1 MDKGVPSP
9 SRAHAATPSEPWQPL
24 TSDGGASRAPPHL
37 GLSVY
42 RCLAPGNDQRASGN
56 VAEVPYICCEFE
68 RVVLLLNKGLC
79 TCGKHRTCSG
89 YARLCS
95 CPHHMNEITDC
106 LLLHRSTVYRT
117 GIVFIHVPSRLG
129 RGSRRGIHTYDARLH
144 PDHLPARGDVDG
156 VLAGVVKKD
165 GLQTWT
171 KPKPR
176 DVKLG
181 TTSDCKHGVITT
193 WGD

>member
-9 SRAHAATPSEPWQPL
+9 SRAHAATDPIRTVATPHIGRRRQP
-24 TSDGGASRAPPHL
+24 RPPP
-37 GLSVY
+37 
-42 RCLAPGNDQRASGN
+42 PGNDQRTSGN
-56 VAEVPYICCEFE
+56 VAEVSYICCEFE

-79 TCGKHRTCSG
+79 TCGKLRTCSG